1 VSVLGPGASP
11 QVLASKARPSSK
23 LARKARITPPAN
35 PVKSEGYFTTSITPP
50 GWGVRR
56 VIPSVPRL
64 LPPHCLWV
72 SVANPSASPSESHPY
87 DLAPPNSHGI
97 TSLRKNRGGG
107 YHGGQRNRVRQTIRP
122 QGSLS
127 FPRPLPLRA
136 LRVSACPDAIGVA
149 NPSPANLS
157 VATPSLPAGQSHVPQ
172 QGSRLTRERTP

>member
-107 YHGGQRNRVRQTIRP
+107 GTTAASELVFARPSVRKEVSHFLVFSRFVPSVSALAPTRSEWPILPLPCQFV
-122 QGSLS
+122 GCHSLS
-127 FPRPLPLRA
+127 PCGTISRSATGVPL
-136 LRVSACPDAIGVA
+136 D
-149 NPSPANLS
+149 
-157 VATPSLPAGQSHVPQ
+157 
-172 QGSRLTRERTP
+172 